1 MDNSLG
7 APTPEHGQPRRRS
20 RLRGLV
26 AASVAAALAVCG
38 SITTAQATTCEPTP
52 ATSGWYTGSDDT
64 VDFKRSAELAY
75 EFLDERVDMYGT
87 GSEMR
92 LARSYQGGFF
102 DSLPGGFVSSFLYD
116 DALIIMA
123 YLARGLPEDIERASA
138 LGDALVHVQNEDAYA
153 DGRTRSSYQP
163 DSLQDGVVEAG
174 STSSFTGN
182 QAWVGMSLTHLY
194 KATGEQK
201 YLDAALRSAV
211 WIEKNTADRERAP
224 YGYTGGQNADG
235 APFTFKAT
243 EHNIDIAAFFG
254 QLAEVTGDAKWEE
267 GAATASDFMKAMV
280 SEHGHLW
287 TGTNP
292 DGVSTNYYPVPEDPQ
307 SWSYLTALDERYVPA
322 LQWTVENLHAHDGAY
337 EGPAFSNADTSKV
350 WFEGSGQLALAL
362 RHADRN
368 PEYTESILRSVER
381 AQREAPNGDGKGIVA
396 ASSDGLDTGFGDLY
410 YSSLHTGAT
419 AWYLLALSGYNP
431 FQLTQSLP
439 ADSATAEQGTCD
451 NDQSDDRGLEQGPG
465 TSDEGATEEGGSE
478 SATPEED
485 YTGTTETALSPNGKT
500 TDPDKNES
508 ERQARDDSLHP
519 LGLPASGV

>member
-1 MDNSLG
+1 MDKLSG
-7 APTPEHGQPRRRS
+7 ASTHEPGQARRRS

-38 SITTAQATTCEPTP
+38 SISTAQATTCEPTP

-64 VDFKRSAELAY
+64 VDFKRSADLAY

-123 YLARGLPEDIERASA
+123 YLARGLPQDIERASA
-138 LGDALVHVQNEDAYA
+138 LGDAFVHIQNEDPYA
-153 DGRTRSSYQP
+153 DGRTRSSYQA
-163 DSLQDGVVEAG
+163 DSLQAGVVEIG
-174 STSSFTGN
+174 SSSSFTGN
-182 QAWVGMSLTHLY
+182 QAWVGMALTHLY

-201 YLDAALRSAV
+201 YLDAALRSAE
-211 WIEKNTADRERAP
+211 WIEKNAADRGHAP
-224 YGYTGGQNADG
+224 YGYTGGQNAD
-235 APFTFKAT
+235 AVPFTFKAT

-267 GAATASDFMKAMV
+267 RAATASDFMKAMV

-307 SWSYLTALDERYVPA
+307 SWSYLTALDDGYLPA
-322 LQWTVENLHAHDGAY
+322 LQWTVDNLHAQDGAY
-337 EGPAFSNADTSKV
+337 EGPAFSNADVSKV

-362 RHADRN
+362 RHADRDR
-368 PEYTESILRSVER
+368 EYTELILRSIER

-396 ASSDGLDTGFGDLY
+396 ASSDGLDTGYGDLY
-410 YSSLHTGAT
+410 HSSLHTGAT

-431 FQLTQSLP
+431 FQVTQSQP
-439 ADSATAEQGTCD
+439 ADAAPSDPGTCD
-451 NDQSDDRGLEQGPG
+451 NGEN
-465 TSDEGATEEGGSE
+465 GAGGSE
-478 SATPEED
+478 QGSGTSAVDGSESTTPEED
-485 YTGTTETALSPNGKT
+485 HSGTTEAGSNPTGKT
-500 TDPDKNES
+500 PGPGKKES
-508 ERQARDDSLHP
+508 EQQVEGGLRGP
-519 LGLPASGV
+519 GLPTTGLGIL

>member
-1 MDNSLG
+1 MDKLSG
-7 APTPEHGQPRRRS
+7 ASTHEPGQARRRS

-38 SITTAQATTCEPTP
+38 SISTAQATTCEPTP

-64 VDFKRSAELAY
+64 VDFKRSADLAY

-123 YLARGLPEDIERASA
+123 YLARGLPQDIERASA
-138 LGDALVHVQNEDAYA
+138 LGDAFVHIQNEDPYA
-153 DGRTRSSYQP
+153 DGRTRSSYQA
-163 DSLQDGVVEAG
+163 DSLQAGVVEIG
-174 STSSFTGN
+174 SSSSFTGN
-182 QAWVGMSLTHLY
+182 QAWVGMALTHLY

-201 YLDAALRSAV
+201 YLDAALRSAE
-211 WIEKNTADRERAP
+211 WIEKNAADRGHAP
-224 YGYTGGQNADG
+224 YGYTGGQNAD
-235 APFTFKAT
+235 AVPFTFKAT

-267 GAATASDFMKAMV
+267 RAATASDFMKAMV

-287 TGTNP
+287 TGTKP

-307 SWSYLTALDERYVPA
+307 SWSYLTALDDGYLPA
-322 LQWTVENLHAHDGAY
+322 LQWTVDNLHAQDGAY
-337 EGPAFSNADTSKV
+337 EGPAFSNADVSKV

-362 RHADRN
+362 RHADRDR
-368 PEYTESILRSVER
+368 EYTESILRSIER

-396 ASSDGLDTGFGDLY
+396 ASSDGLDTGYGDLY
-410 YSSLHTGAT
+410 HSSLHTGAT

-431 FQLTQSLP
+431 FQVTQSQP
-439 ADSATAEQGTCD
+439 ADAAPSDPGTCD
-451 NDQSDDRGLEQGPG
+451 NGEN
-465 TSDEGATEEGGSE
+465 GAGGSE
-478 SATPEED
+478 QGSGTSAVDGSESTTPEED
-485 YTGTTETALSPNGKT
+485 HSGTTEAGSNPTGKT
-500 TDPDKNES
+500 PGPGKKES
-508 ERQARDDSLHP
+508 EQQVEGGLRGP
-519 LGLPASGV
+519 GLPTTGLGIL

>member
-1 MDNSLG
+1 MDKLSG
-7 APTPEHGQPRRRS
+7 ASTHEPGQARRRS

-38 SITTAQATTCEPTP
+38 SISTAQATTCEPTP

-64 VDFKRSAELAY
+64 VDFKRSADLAY

-123 YLARGLPEDIERASA
+123 YLARGLPQDIERASA
-138 LGDALVHVQNEDAYA
+138 LGDAFVHIQNEDPYA
-153 DGRTRSSYQP
+153 DGRTRSSYQA
-163 DSLQDGVVEAG
+163 DSLQAGVVEIG
-174 STSSFTGN
+174 SSSSFTGN
-182 QAWVGMSLTHLY
+182 QAWVGMALTHLY
-194 KATGEQK
+194 KATGEKK
-201 YLDAALRSAV
+201 YLDAALRSAE
-211 WIEKNTADRERAP
+211 WIEKNAADRGHAP
-224 YGYTGGQNADG
+224 YGYTGGQNAD
-235 APFTFKAT
+235 AVPFTFKAT

-267 GAATASDFMKAMV
+267 RAATASDFMKAMV

-287 TGTNP
+287 TGTKP

-307 SWSYLTALDERYVPA
+307 SWSYLTALDDGYLPA
-322 LQWTVENLHAHDGAY
+322 LQWTVDNLHAQDGAY
-337 EGPAFSNADTSKV
+337 EGPAFSNADVSKV

-362 RHADRN
+362 RHADRDR
-368 PEYTESILRSVER
+368 EYTESILRSIER

-396 ASSDGLDTGFGDLY
+396 ASSDGLDTGYGDLY
-410 YSSLHTGAT
+410 HSSLHTGAT

-431 FQLTQSLP
+431 FQVTQSQP
-439 ADSATAEQGTCD
+439 ADAAPSDPGTCD
-451 NDQSDDRGLEQGPG
+451 NGEN
-465 TSDEGATEEGGSE
+465 GAGGSE
-478 SATPEED
+478 QGSGTSAVDGSESTTPEED
-485 YTGTTETALSPNGKT
+485 HSGTTEAGSNPTGKT
-500 TDPDKNES
+500 PGPGKKES
-508 ERQARDDSLHP
+508 EQQVEGGLRGP
-519 LGLPASGV
+519 GLPTTGLGIL